1 MDEYLIPARDAE
13 AEFVEKRSRFIGRVW
28 HTETEA
34 EALACIKRMREQHWD
49 ATHNVYAYIIKDG
62 PTRFSDDGEP
72 GGTAGMP
79 TLQVLQREQL
89 FNVCCV
95 VTRYFGGIL
104 LGAGGLVR
112 AYTRAARE
120 AVEAAG
126 ISEKRVWTKIGVQC
140 PYHLFDRL
148 RQQTEEL
155 GGLVDKADYGA
166 QIALTIMV
174 PQSAG
179 DGYLQR
185 LSELSAGR
193 VQGQVLSQE
202 YRAFAK
208 KP

>member
-1 MDEYLIPARDAE
+1 MCIRD
-13 AEFVEKRSRFIGRVW
+13 R
-28 HTETEA
+28 
-34 EALACIKRMREQHWD
+34 L
-49 ATHNVYAYIIKDG
+49 Y
-62 PTRFSDDGEP
+62 
-72 GGTAGMP
+72 
-79 TLQVLQREQL
+79 
-89 FNVCCV
+89 NVCCV

-166 QIALTIMV
+166 QIDLTIMV
-174 PQSAG
+174 PQSAA